1 MTAVRLGGR
10 EIPVKD
16 YECSDGSGYLPKA
29 ESKLSLYVD
38 LTDVCNGHCPFCINP
53 GRKEGESPFSL
64 NRFRHVLE
72 QIRKQIS
79 SVSLTGG
86 EPLLHPGLA
95 DAAVEEILQVF
106 GHSIEVD
113 LVTNGSD
120 LNAVRN
126 LKHLADLDSV
136 HISRHR
142 IDDDE
147 NSRIMG
153 VHTAGWDE
161 IERLISSMDDPG
173 KIVLNCVLMKD
184 GVDSAEQAAAYLEK
198 AAAAGV
204 QNVSFI
210 GMSVCNDFC
219 RQHYADPHLLLQTED
234 VRFRFWNRYY
244 DHDFCSCS
252 SGSYEAAARGIRFY
266 VRCMGSGK
274 PPYARQLVYTE
285 NNRLLAGFGG
295 EEIVL

>member
-29 ESKLSLYVD
+29 ESKLSLYVY

-184 GVDSAEQAAAYLEK
+184 GVDS
-198 AAAAGV
+198 
-204 QNVSFI
+204 S
-210 GMSVCNDFC
+210 
-219 RQHYADPHLLLQTED
+219 
-234 VRFRFWNRYY
+234 
-244 DHDFCSCS
+244 
-252 SGSYEAAARGIRFY
+252 
-266 VRCMGSGK
+266 
-274 PPYARQLVYTE
+274 
-285 NNRLLAGFGG
+285 
-295 EEIVL
+295 